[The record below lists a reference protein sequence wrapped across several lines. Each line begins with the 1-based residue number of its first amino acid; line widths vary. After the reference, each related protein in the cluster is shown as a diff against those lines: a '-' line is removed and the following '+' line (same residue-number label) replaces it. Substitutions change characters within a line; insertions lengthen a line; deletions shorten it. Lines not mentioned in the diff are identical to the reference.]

1 MNDIINN
8 YNKIEKEILE
18 TFISKSGFNIKVF
31 IAEKKTNSSEIDGV
45 EWIGS
50 NFGSITVSD
59 IEVDRKIVF
68 LNKDF
73 SFQEINLSLLENDN
87 GNNFNNIEA
96 LINGNTIPKGSKI
109 EFENFNITLFIQSVH
124 KNRPLSYVNHYILS
138 R

>member
-1 MNDIINN
+1 MNEIISN

-18 TFISKSGFNIKVF
+18 TFINKNGFNIKVF
-31 IAEKKTNSSEIDGV
+31 IADKKTNASEIDGV

-50 NFGSITVSD
+50 NFGSIEVSNVG
-59 IEVDRKIVF
+59 VDRKIVF

-96 LINGNTIPKGSKI
+96 LINGDTIPKGSKI

-124 KNRPLSYVNHYILS
+124 KNRPLSCAKHYILS